1 MPQPSLVVVS
11 DLDGTLLDHATY
23 DFAPARGALDRLRDE
38 GIPLV
43 LCTSKT
49 RAEVEPLREAIGNR
63 DPFIVE
69 NGGGVFIPVGYFPFD
84 IADAERRGDYWLVSI
99 GDPYPDL
106 VRALEQ
112 AALATGVRVQGFASM
127 SDEAV
132 AEATGLALREARL
145 ARDREFDEPFVIL
158 DVERGPALLARI
170 KYGGK
175 QWTRGGRFYHIIGA
189 SNKAVAVNRL
199 IELYRR
205 SLGSIQSVG
214 LGDAPNDAGFLS
226 VVDIPI
232 VIASSHATRLR
243 TLVPRARVTNL
254 PGPAGWSEAVVALL
268 SQRRAP

>member
-11 DLDGTLLDHATY
+11 DLDGTLLDHTTY
-23 DFAPARGALDRLRDE
+23 DFAPARRALDRLRNE

-49 RAEVEPLREAIGNR
+49 RAEVEPLRDAMGNR

-84 IADAERRGDYWLVSI
+84 VEDAELRGDYWVVSI
-99 GDPYPDL
+99 GDRYADL
-106 VRALEQ
+106 VGTLERASLE
-112 AALATGVRVQGFASM
+112 TGVRVQGFATM

-132 AEATGLALREARL
+132 AEATSLSLAEAHL

-158 DVERGPALLARI
+158 DAERGQELLAAI
-170 KYGGK
+170 KHAGK
-175 QWTRGGRFYHIIGA
+175 QWTRGGRFYNITGA
-189 SNKAVAVNRL
+189 SNKALAVSRL
-199 IELYRR
+199 AALYRR
-205 SLGSIQSVG
+205 HLGVTRTVG

-232 VIASSHATRLR
+232 VVASPHATRLR
-243 TLVPRARVTNL
+243 ALVPRARVTDR
-254 PGPAGWSEAVVALL
+254 PGPAGWNDAVLTLL
-268 SQRRAP
+268 DQPRAQ